1 MRIARDSLD
10 ELLDHARAE
19 APNECCAVVGM
30 DGDRA
35 ASVYPARNR
44 FESPMRF
51 EIHPEDLLR
60 IYTETERRGEDLA
73 IFHSHPK
80 TEAYPSQ
87 TDINLARGWP
97 GALWLICSLAE
108 EPIVR
113 VFAIDEERVEEVE
126 LVVE

>member
-1 MRIARDSLD
+1 MRIGRDEYEQLLAHARD
-10 ELLDHARAE
+10 E

-44 FESPMRF
+44 FASPMRF
-51 EIHPEDLLR
+51 ELHPEDLLR
-60 IYTETERRGEDLA
+60 IYTETEQRGEQLA

-97 GALWLICSLAE
+97 GALWLICSLAG
-108 EPIVR
+108 EPVVR
-113 VFAIDEERVEEVE
+113 VFEIDGDRVEEVE
-126 LVVE
+126 LVVD